1 MPMRWKLVFA
11 PLVSLL
17 FVASASAQDAYPSR
31 PVRVIVG
38 LAAGASTD
46 VTARIVGQKMGQALG
61 QSFVVENRPGA
72 GGNIA
77 TGFVAHAPAD
87 GYTLLFGSAS
97 VTVNATLMPNAGFD
111 LVKDLTPIVLLAG
124 VPNILV
130 VHPSLGVKTV
140 DELIAKARSKPGE
153 IAYASSGIG
162 TSPHL
167 SAELFSMMAGV
178 KLVHVPYKGS
188 SQAMTDLLAGQTSMM
203 FVPAPTAI
211 SQLKS
216 GNLIALASTQLK
228 RSSAAPDLATM
239 DELGLK
245 GFDTGVWFGLFA
257 PAGTP
262 KDIVDKLA
270 QTANAVIQTEEVRAA
285 FAPQGIDVIGGTPDA
300 FSAYVKSEIAK
311 WAKVIETAGVKPQ

>member
-1 MPMRWKLVFA
+1 MRWLLV
-11 PLVSLL
+11 PLMSLL
-17 FVASASAQDAYPSR
+17 FVASAPSQEAYPSR

-38 LAAGASTD
+38 LAAGSSTD
-46 VTARIVGQKMGQALG
+46 VTARIIAQKMGAALG
-61 QSFVVENRPGA
+61 QTFVVENRPGA
-72 GGNIA
+72 GGNLA
-77 TGFVAHAPAD
+77 TGFVAHNPPD

-140 DELIAKARSKPGE
+140 AELIAKAKSKPGE

-188 SQAMTDLLAGQTSMM
+188 PQAMTDLMAGQTSMM
-203 FVPAPTAI
+203 FVPAPTAV

-216 GNLIALASTQLK
+216 GNLVALASTQLK
-228 RSSAAPDLATM
+228 RTSTAPDLPTM

-262 KDIVDKLA
+262 KEIVDKLA
-270 QTANAVIQTEEVRAA
+270 QAGNAAIQADDVRAA
-285 FAPQGIDVIGGTPDA
+285 FAPQGIDTIGGTPEQ

>member
-1 MPMRWKLVFA
+1 MRWLLA
-11 PLVSLL
+11 PLVLL
-17 FVASASAQDAYPSR
+17 LAVASAPAQEAYPSR

-38 LAAGASTD
+38 LAAGSSTD
-46 VTARIVGQKMGQALG
+46 VTARIIGQKMGQALG
-61 QSFVVENRPGA
+61 QSFIVENRPGA

-77 TGFVAHAPAD
+77 TGFVAHNPPD

-140 DELIAKARSKPGE
+140 DDLIAKAKSKPGE

-167 SAELFSMMAGV
+167 SAELFSMMASV

-188 SQAMTDLLAGQTSMM
+188 SQAMTDLMAGQTAMM
-203 FVPAPTAI
+203 FVPAPTAV

-228 RSSAAPDLATM
+228 CTSTAPDLPTM
-239 DELGLK
+239 DEAGLK

-262 KDIVDKLA
+262 KEIVDKLA
-270 QTANAVIQTEEVRAA
+270 QAGNAAIAAEDVRAA
-285 FAPQGIDVIGGTPDA
+285 FAPQGIDTIGGTPEQ